1 MAEAQCG
8 GLRLHILG
16 PLTAESKEGAFCLG
30 PLKQRMVLAMLL
42 CRANSPVSLRLLTDA
57 LWEGNPPR
65 TARKNIQVYISILR
79 KLLDGYGAGDRL
91 HHQSGGYVLRVDEDE
106 LDALRFQRLVRD
118 ARRAADGDA
127 DAPASRLLREALAL
141 WQGPPLHEM
150 RLTEPIRV
158 EADRLEARHL
168 RAYEDWAEA
177 ELRLGNATAVADT
190 VGDLVERHP
199 ERERLRAAQM
209 NALFSQGRQTEAL
222 AEYEGLRRLLAA
234 EYGLRPSPAIE
245 ALYHAMLSGTWREP
259 GGPFA
264 LGGRRTRA
272 NVGRSLGTL
281 LPRDLPDFTGRALQL
296 DYLREVLGE
305 PGAEQR
311 LAVLTGPAG
320 SGKTALAVHTAH
332 LLGDAFPDG
341 RVLVRMRDATGGART
356 LASVLTELGRHGG
369 LGDLG
374 AASTADPEGAV
385 ATWRGWL
392 AHRRVLLV
400 LDDVTDEGCVRP
412 LLPDSGTSA
421 VLVTAKT
428 QLAGLTSAHRLRMTP
443 FDIGESLALLGS
455 MVGQERL
462 EASRAAAERLVA
474 ATGMLPMAVRV
485 CGLKLA
491 VRRYLPLSEYA
502 ARLADSRSVLDELVA
517 GDMDVRPRLASSWR
531 DLSPADR
538 ATLRVLGTLPEGP
551 FTLDRAAAAL
561 GCAPDDAQ
569 RRLESL
575 ADAGVLL
582 EPATEVTSHTARYEL
597 PRLTHVYAREQVIP
611 RAPEKYQATA

>member
-1 MAEAQCG
+1 MSEERHG

-16 PLTAESKEGAFCLG
+16 PLAAESGAGALSLG
-30 PLKQRMVLAMLL
+30 PLKQRMLLAMLL
-42 CRANSPVSLRLLTDA
+42 CRANSPVSLDLLTDT

-65 TARKNIQVYISILR
+65 TARKNIQVYISGLR
-79 KLLDGYGAGDRL
+79 KLLETSGAGDRL
-91 HHQSGGYVLRVDEDE
+91 HHQAGGYVLRVDEDE
-106 LDALRFQRLVRD
+106 LDALRFHRLVRD
-118 ARRAADGDA
+118 ARRASDEHA

-150 RLTEPIRV
+150 RLSEPIRL
-158 EADRLEARHL
+158 EADRLEARYL

-190 VGDLVERHP
+190 VGDMVERHP

-245 ALYHAMLSGTWREP
+245 ALYHAMLSGDWREP
-259 GGPFA
+259 GGPREGA
-264 LGGRRTRA
+264 G
-272 NVGRSLGTL
+272 VGRPLGAL
-281 LPRDLPDFTGRALQL
+281 LPQDLPDFTGRSWQL
-296 DYLREVLGE
+296 DYLRQVLGC
-305 PGAEQR
+305 PGPEQR

-320 SGKTALAVHTAH
+320 SGKTALAVHAAH
-332 LLGDAFPDG
+332 RLGDAFPDG
-341 RVLVRMRDATGGART
+341 RVLVRMRDVDERPRT
-356 LASVLTELGRHGG
+356 LASVLADLGRHAG
-369 LGDLG
+369 LAGLE
-374 AASTADPEGAV
+374 AASTADPEGAA

-400 LDDVTDEGCVRP
+400 LDDVADERCVRP
-412 LLPDSGTSA
+412 LLPDTGTSA

-428 QLAGLTSAHRLRMTP
+428 QLAGLTSAHRLRMAP
-443 FDIGESLALLGS
+443 FDIEESLALLGS
-455 MVGQERL
+455 MVGQDRL
-462 EASRAAAERLVA
+462 DASRAAAEQLVA

-551 FTLDRAAAAL
+551 FTLERAAVAL
-561 GCAPDDAQ
+561 GCEQDDAQ

-582 EPATEVTSHTARYEL
+582 EPDMEVTAHAALYEL
-597 PRLTHVYAREQVIP
+597 PRLTHVYAREQVIE
-611 RAPEKYQATA
+611 RAAEKYQATA